1 MSQGN
6 ESVRK
11 AIEILRILSEFD
23 SPVGSTL
30 LKRELRKRGFLLS
43 ERTVRY
49 HLLLLEAKGFLLG
62 HNRRGRTI
70 TPKGLEELSRALAS
84 QRLGFTTTRFM
95 SLAYSATYDPAIDSG
110 TVVANVSIIDKHLHN
125 KTLET
130 VKALHEINL
139 LSAPYIK
146 LLDENEEYHD
156 ISVPKGK
163 FALFTVCNLTLDSI
177 LIHSGVPLF
186 FEYGGLVQV
195 VNRKPIRFVE
205 IISYEG
211 TTIPPLEVF
220 VYKKMTS
227 ISRILKTGSGMLLA
241 TMREIPAEDSRKT
254 KEKGMGRSSGFGRTQ
269 RASAWSSCRHGQIRH
284 MHGWR
289 HRPRSSHGRRRS
301 TNCHLRSPLL
311 HSHRRDDPNLDSK
324 STFFQPECCILHFL
338 MFPKKPLNDGLLH

>member
-11 AIEILRILSEFD
+11 EIEILRILSEFD

-49 HLLLLEAKGFLLG
+49 HLQLLEAKGFVLG
-62 HNRRGRTI
+62 HDRRGRTI
-70 TPKGLEELSRALAS
+70 TPHGLEELSRSLAT

-95 SLAYSATYDPAIDSG
+95 SLAYSATYDPTVDSG
-110 TVVANVSIIDKHLHN
+110 TVVANVSLLDNSLQDK
-125 KTLET
+125 T
-130 VKALHEINL
+130 VDTMKALQSMNL

-146 LLDENEEYHD
+146 VLNENEEYCD

-177 LIHSGVPLF
+177 LIHSGIPLF
-186 FEYGGLVQV
+186 FKYGGLVQV

-205 IISYEG
+205 LISYEG
-211 TTIPPLEVF
+211 TTIPPLDVF
-220 VYKKMTS
+220 VYRKMTS

-241 TMREIPAEDSRKT
+241 TLREIPSEARDKT
-254 KEKGMGRSSGFGRTQ
+254 VKILENQKKKGWGGVLVLGEPNEPVLGVPVGMDRFGICMVGGIVPGAAMVEEGEQVVTFAPHCFIPIEEMTQ
-269 RASAWSSCRHGQIRH
+269 I
-284 MHGWR
+284 
-289 HRPRSSHGRRRS
+289 
-301 TNCHLRSPLL
+301 
-311 HSHRRDDPNLDSK
+311 
-324 STFFQPECCILHFL
+324 
-338 MFPKKPLNDGLLH
+338 

>member
-6 ESVRK
+6 ESARK
-11 AIEILRILSEFD
+11 EMEILRILSEYD

-30 LKRELRKRGFLLS
+30 LKRELRKRGFILS

-49 HLLLLEAKGFLLG
+49 HLQLLEAKGFLLG

-70 TPKGLEELSRALAS
+70 TQKGLEELSRALAS
-84 QRLGFTTTRFM
+84 QRLGFITTRFM
-95 SLAYSATYDPAIDSG
+95 SLAYSATYDPSVDSG
-110 TVVANVSIIDKHLHN
+110 TVVANVSIFDKSLYD
-125 KTLET
+125 TTMET
-130 VKALHEINL
+130 VKALHEMDL

-146 LLDENEEYHD
+146 VLDENEEYLD

-163 FALFTVCNLTLDSI
+163 IALFTVCNLTLDSI

-227 ISRILKTGSGMLLA
+227 ISRILRTGSGMLLA
-241 TMREIPAEDSRKT
+241 TMREIPAEARERTVKILE
-254 KEKGMGRSSGFGRTQ
+254 KQREKGWGSVLVLGEPNEPVLGVPVSMDRFGICMVGGIVPGATMVEEGAQ
-269 RASAWSSCRHGQIRH
+269 VV
-284 MHGWR
+284 
-289 HRPRSSHGRRRS
+289 
-301 TNCHLRSPLL
+301 
-311 HSHRRDDPNLDSK
+311 
-324 STFFQPECCILHFL
+324 TFAPHCFVPIEEMTRI
-338 MFPKKPLNDGLLH
+338 

>member
-6 ESVRK
+6 ESARK
-11 AIEILRILSEFD
+11 GIEILRILSEYD

-49 HLLLLEAKGFLLG
+49 HLQLLEAKGFVLG
-62 HNRRGRTI
+62 HDRRGRTI
-70 TPKGLEELSRALAS
+70 TPHGLEELSRSLAT

-110 TVVANVSIIDKHLHN
+110 TVVANVSILDNSLQDK
-125 KTLET
+125 T
-130 VKALHEINL
+130 VDTMKALQSMNL

-146 LLDENEEYHD
+146 ILNEKEEYCD
-156 ISVPKGK
+156 ISVPKGQ

-177 LIHSGVPLF
+177 LIHSGIPLF
-186 FEYGGLVQV
+186 FKFGGLVQV

-220 VYKKMTS
+220 VYRKMTS

-241 TMREIPAEDSRKT
+241 TMREIPSEARERTVKILENQQ
-254 KEKGMGRSSGFGRTQ
+254 KKGWGGILVVGEPNEPVLGVPVGMDRFGICMVGGIVPGAAMVEEREQ
-269 RASAWSSCRHGQIRH
+269 VV
-284 MHGWR
+284 
-289 HRPRSSHGRRRS
+289 
-301 TNCHLRSPLL
+301 
-311 HSHRRDDPNLDSK
+311 
-324 STFFQPECCILHFL
+324 TFAPHCFIPIEEMTRI
-338 MFPKKPLNDGLLH
+338 

>member
-1 MSQGN
+1 MNVWIVEDSFMSQGN
-6 ESVRK
+6 ESARK
-11 AIEILRILSEFD
+11 EIEILRILSEYD
-23 SPVGSTL
+23 RPIGSTL

-49 HLLLLEAKGFLLG
+49 HLQLLEAKGFLLG

-70 TPKGLEELSRALAS
+70 TLKGLEELSRALAS
-84 QRLGFTTTRFM
+84 QRLGFITTRFM
-95 SLAYSATYDPAIDSG
+95 SLAYSATYDPNIDSG
-110 TVVANVSIIDKHLHN
+110 TLVANVSIFDKGLYG
-125 KTLET
+125 KTMET
-130 VKALHEINL
+130 VKALHEMDL

-146 LLDENEEYHD
+146 ILDENEEYLD

-163 FALFTVCNLTLDSI
+163 IALFTVCNLTLDSI

-211 TTIPPLEVF
+211 TTVPPLEVF

-241 TMREIPAEDSRKT
+241 TLREIPSEARERTVKIFEKQ
-254 KEKGMGRSSGFGRTQ
+254 KEKGWGGVLVLGEPNEPVLGVPVGMDRFGICMVGGIVPGAAMVEKGAQ
-269 RASAWSSCRHGQIRH
+269 VV
-284 MHGWR
+284 
-289 HRPRSSHGRRRS
+289 
-301 TNCHLRSPLL
+301 
-311 HSHRRDDPNLDSK
+311 
-324 STFFQPECCILHFL
+324 TFAPHCYIPIEEMTRI
-338 MFPKKPLNDGLLH
+338 

>member
-1 MSQGN
+1 MSYGN
-6 ESVRK
+6 ESTRK
-11 AIEILRILSEFD
+11 AIEILRILSEYD

-49 HLLLLEAKGFLLG
+49 HLQLLEAKGFLLG

-70 TPKGLEELSRALAS
+70 TPKGLEELSRVLAS

-95 SLAYSATYDPAIDSG
+95 SLAYSATYDPAVDSG

-125 KTLET
+125 KTLEI

-146 LLDENEEYHD
+146 VLDENEEYQD
-156 ISVPKGK
+156 ISVPKEK
-163 FALFTVCNLTLDSI
+163 IALFTVCNLTLDSI

-241 TMREIPAEDSRKT
+241 TMREIPAEARERTVKILENQQ
-254 KEKGMGRSSGFGRTQ
+254 KKGWGGVLVLGEPNEPVLGVPVGMDRFGICMVGGIVPG
-269 RASAWSSCRHGQIRH
+269 AAMVEEGAQIV
-284 MHGWR
+284 
-289 HRPRSSHGRRRS
+289 
-301 TNCHLRSPLL
+301 
-311 HSHRRDDPNLDSK
+311 
-324 STFFQPECCILHFL
+324 TFAPHCFIPIEEMTRI
-338 MFPKKPLNDGLLH
+338 

>member
-1 MSQGN
+1 MSQEN
-6 ESVRK
+6 ESARK
-11 AIEILRILSEFD
+11 EIEILRILSEFA

-49 HLLLLEAKGFLLG
+49 HLQLLEAKGFVLG

-70 TPKGLEELSRALAS
+70 TQQGLEELSRSLAT
-84 QRLGFTTTRFM
+84 QRLGFTITRFM
-95 SLAYSATYDPAIDSG
+95 SLAYSATYDPAVDSG
-110 TVVANVSIIDKHLHN
+110 TVVANVSLLDDSLQDKTMDTMKELQSM
-125 KTLET
+125 
-130 VKALHEINL
+130 NL

-146 LLDENEEYHD
+146 VLNEKEEYCD

-177 LIHSGVPLF
+177 LIHSGIPLF
-186 FEYGGLVQV
+186 FKYGGLVQV

-220 VYKKMTS
+220 VYRKMTS

-241 TMREIPAEDSRKT
+241 TLREIPSEARERTVKILAEQQQ
-254 KEKGMGRSSGFGRTQ
+254 KGWGGVLVLGEPNEPVLGIPVGMDRFGICMVGGIVPG
-269 RASAWSSCRHGQIRH
+269 AAMVEEGEQIV
-284 MHGWR
+284 
-289 HRPRSSHGRRRS
+289 
-301 TNCHLRSPLL
+301 
-311 HSHRRDDPNLDSK
+311 
-324 STFFQPECCILHFL
+324 TFAPHCFIPIEEMTRI
-338 MFPKKPLNDGLLH
+338 

>member
-1 MSQGN
+1 MSQGK
-6 ESVRK
+6 ESSRK
-11 AIEILRILSEFD
+11 GIEILRILSEFD

-49 HLLLLEAKGFLLG
+49 HLLLLEAKDFVLG

-95 SLAYSATYDPAIDSG
+95 SLAYSATYDPSLDAG
-110 TVVANVSIIDKHLHN
+110 TVVANVSLVDKSLQD
-125 KTLET
+125 KTVDT
-130 VKALHEINL
+130 MKALQSMNL

-146 LLDENEEYHD
+146 VLDENTEYCD

-163 FALFTVCNLTLDSI
+163 IALFTVCNLTIDSI
-177 LIHSGVPLF
+177 LIHSGIPLF
-186 FEYGGLVQV
+186 FECGGLVQV

-220 VYKKMTS
+220 VYNKMTS
-227 ISRILKTGSGMLLA
+227 ITRILRTGSGMLLA
-241 TMREIPAEDSRKT
+241 TLREIPAEARERTVKIL
-254 KEKGMGRSSGFGRTQ
+254 EKQKKKGWGGILVLGEPNEPVLGVPVSMDRFGICMVGGIVP
-269 RASAWSSCRHGQIRH
+269 AAAMVEEGAQIV
-284 MHGWR
+284 
-289 HRPRSSHGRRRS
+289 
-301 TNCHLRSPLL
+301 
-311 HSHRRDDPNLDSK
+311 
-324 STFFQPECCILHFL
+324 TFAPHCFIPIEEMTRI
-338 MFPKKPLNDGLLH
+338 